1 MTSVSYGPYTL
12 IHPMGAT
19 VGDLDLDGRWDM
31 VSTYSTP
38 DLTYRYSKPV
48 FGVFR
53 GVEEWPFEDRSE
65 FSNAGP
71 PAGVD
76 GLSNQI
82 PWGNALLDINGDG
95 LADLITVN
103 GPDWEGLHQESRWAG
118 LQDVTLHMAV
128 GYFKFEEATS
138 LLGFEQPG
146 NWRSLTVGDLDR
158 DGDPDLIVGGYGE
171 KPRVYRNDVETEN
184 RMISIRLKGH
194 TSNSLGVG
202 AVVKVL
208 AEQAVKEQP
217 QLMGHIGSPLVMSEL
232 LVFAGLGPA
241 DKAEKVTVE
250 WPSGYVQEVYGLE
263 AGMQHTI
270 EEPPLIE
277 IDPKTRRLTLGEEA
291 TLLVTPRKPD
301 GTYDPDAEVS
311 ASAFAGKGTVGAA
324 VSQTEGW
331 VVTVTS
337 PDQPG
342 STVVE
347 ISINGV
353 PMGVRPR
360 LVWSP

>member
-1 MTSVSYGPYTL
+1 
-12 IHPMGAT
+12 
-19 VGDLDLDGRWDM
+19 
-31 VSTYSTP
+31 
-38 DLTYRYSKPV
+38 
-48 FGVFR
+48 VFR
-53 GVEEWPFEDRSE
+53 GVDDWPFEDRSV
-65 FSNAGP
+65 FSQAGP

-95 LADLITVN
+95 LADLLTAN

-118 LQDVTLHMAV
+118 LQDLTLHMAV
-128 GYFKFEEATS
+128 GYFEFEEATS

-146 NWRSLTVGDLDR
+146 NWRSITVGDLEL
-158 DGDPDLIVGGYGE
+158 DGDPDLIIGGYGE
-171 KPRVYRNDVETEN
+171 KPRVYRNDVETGN
-184 RMISIRLKGH
+184 RMMSIRLKGH

-217 QLMGHIGSPLVMSEL
+217 QLVGHIGSPMVVSEPL
-232 LVFAGLGPA
+232 IFAGLGPA

-277 IDPKTRRLTLGEEA
+277 IEPKSRSLKFGEDA
-291 TLLVTPRKPD
+291 TLFVTPRTPD
-301 GTYDPDAEVS
+301 GAFDPDAEVT
-311 ASAFAGKGTVGAA
+311 AAAFAGSASVGVPVKESDGWIITVN
-324 VSQTEGW
+324 
-331 VVTVTS
+331 S
-337 PDQPG
+337 PESSG

-347 ISINGV
+347 ISINGE

-360 LVWSP
+360 LFWTP